1 MIVHASNEAP
11 TVSAVRTLCVRE
23 LANRTNAWHYAM
35 SRLDNTKLA
44 DAIGLTRADLQP
56 ILPRFD
62 ARVTCPLCR
71 DVVRRKVVALQQ
83 GLGVLERPV
92 IEGCGDSGCTCRAP
106 SGMATNGGCRCDDR
120 TVRRALVM
128 WRRYAGELEA
138 RVT

>member
-1 MIVHASNEAP
+1 VIVHASNEAP
-11 TVSAVRTLCVRE
+11 TVSAIRTLCVRE

-71 DVVRRKVVALQQ
+71 DAIRRKVAFLQQ
-83 GLGVLERPV
+83 GLGTVERPEL
-92 IEGCGDSGCTCRAP
+92 EGCGDSGCICRAP

-120 TVRRALVM
+120 TVRRALMM

-138 RVT
+138 RVK

>member
-11 TVSAVRTLCVRE
+11 TVSAIRTLCE
-23 LANRTNAWHYAM
+23 LGLANRTNAWHYAM
-35 SRLDNTKLA
+35 SRLDNTRLA
-44 DAIGLTRADLQP
+44 DAIGLTRTVLQP

-71 DVVRRKVVALQQ
+71 DVVRRKVAALQQ

>member
-1 MIVHASNEAP
+1 MIVHASNEA
-11 TVSAVRTLCVRE
+11 TRLEDRRTLCDLLFARRSNRWRNVMATLSTTP
-23 LANRTNAWHYAM
+23 LAH
-35 SRLDNTKLA
+35 A
-44 DAIGLTRADLQP
+44 DGLTNLLDP

-71 DVVRRKVVALQQ
+71 DVVRQKVAALQQ
-83 GLGVLERPV
+83 GLGVLERPA
-92 IEGCGDSGCTCRAP
+92 IEGCGDSGCICRAP

-120 TVRRALVM
+120 TVRRALM